1 MKRER
6 VLEYAR
12 MVLGPVRFTDPRTR
26 SETVQI
32 LHNMLNEEVS
42 ERSRAARHPP
52 KPADPTLDAAR
63 IAAAQRFSALE
74 LAKAGYLAPWK
85 TKLAR
90 LLRL

>member
-12 MVLGPVRFTDPRTR
+12 MVLGPVRFADKATR
-26 SETVQI
+26 EQTVQV
-32 LHNMLNEEVS
+32 LHNMLHEEHQAR
-42 ERSRAARHPP
+42 ELEARHR

-85 TKLAR
+85 RKLAR
-90 LLRL
+90 LLKL